1 MSIDVVETLQDLV
14 RIPSVNPM
22 GRSVGDKDIYYEHRV
37 TKYLEE
43 LFTRLGIAWERFT
56 VAPKRDNFIA
66 RVDGSKSPERGGKI
80 LLLEAHQD
88 TVPIDGMTIDPFMAE
103 IKDGRI
109 YGRGACDIKGGMA
122 AMITALANFAQSKPR
137 KRPTVVLAC
146 TINEEHGYS
155 GALHLANLFSG
166 KLPDLRSKLLPR
178 VPDATIVAEPT
189 KLNVV
194 VAHKGAVR
202 WRCHTRGVATHSSQP
217 HLGDNAFYHMGRV
230 LQVLETY
237 ARDVVPHLSQ
247 HPLVGHPTLS
257 VGLISGGVSVNTV
270 PDKCTIEIDRRV
282 LPGENPEAAYRH
294 AVDYVNSVVA
304 TGTPVTHDTPFLQSF
319 GLNDDANGPL
329 CERLGEVIRQHGG
342 PGERIG
348 VPFGTNGPQYA
359 VTGSPTV
366 VFGPGSIDQAHTC
379 DEWLDLEQLRAA
391 ADTLSD
397 FVRQDW

>member
-22 GRSVGDKDIYYEHRV
+22 GRSVGGDDIYYEHRV
-37 TKYLEE
+37 TKYLED

-56 VAPKRDNFIA
+56 VAPQRDNFIA

-88 TVPIDGMTIDPFMAE
+88 TVPIDGMTIDPFKAE
-103 IKDGRI
+103 IRNGRI

-122 AMITALANFAQSKPR
+122 AMITALARLAESKPR

-166 KLPDLRSKLLPR
+166 KLPDVRSKLLPR

-202 WRCHTRGVATHSSQP
+202 WRCHTGGVAAHSSQP
-217 HLGDNAFYHMGRV
+217 QLGDNAFYHMARV

-237 ARDVVPHLSQ
+237 ARDVVPHLSK

-257 VGLISGGVSVNTV
+257 VGLINGGVSVNTV

-294 AVDYVNSVVA
+294 AVDYVNTVVA
-304 TGTPVTHDTPFLQSF
+304 AGTPVTHDAPFLMSF

-329 CERLGEVIRQHGG
+329 CERFGEVIREHHA

-359 VTGSPTV
+359 RPGSPTV

-379 DEWLDLEQLRAA
+379 DEWLEIDQLRAA
-391 ADTLSD
+391 ADILAD